1 MEFAMTVSSLGG
13 YFQNLPAKI
22 SVSSGSL
29 TSQLQPKDAKA
40 EFLEEATKTPAERVQ
55 EDVRNRLGISDE
67 EFAAMDSAARSA
79 VDDAVRA
86 EVRRMVEDKRDS
98 GLGHFADVSA

>member
-13 YFQNLPAKI
+13 YFQNFPTKI

-29 TSQLQPKDAKA
+29 TTQLQPKDAKA
-40 EFLEEATKTPAERVQ
+40 EFLEEATKTPAERIQ
-55 EDVRNRLGISDE
+55 EDVRKRLGISEE
-67 EFAAMDSAARSA
+67 EFAKMDPAARAA

-86 EVRRMVEDKRDS
+86 EVRRMVEENRDS